1 MKAFKTSRRLALL
14 TACIF
19 FAGAASAQTWP
30 SKPVKFIVP
39 LPAGSAVDI
48 VARIVGENLTPAWG
62 QGVVIENRAGA
73 GGIPAMSAFV
83 RSPADGYTFALVVAT
98 VATLTPHLYKNP
110 QYNLDTDV
118 VPVATIGTSPM
129 MIAVSPSTGVT
140 NFADFVKLAKS
151 QPGKLN
157 FAIPLPN
164 STPHLAGEMVSAA
177 AGMKLHVVPYNGS
190 TAAVT
195 SALAGESQVLVD
207 GLPALVPHIK
217 AGKLRAI
224 AVTSRQRLPG
234 YEQVPS
240 VSETYPGVQAIG
252 WFNLLAVKGTP
263 QAIID
268 KVNADINT
276 VLKMPDVVARLADLG
291 VYTTPG
297 SVKDAADFMAS
308 ERQAWAKTVKELGLQ
323 PQ

>member
-1 MKAFKTSRRLALL
+1 MKTFKISGLMAFV
-14 TACIF
+14 TACVL
-19 FAGAASAQTWP
+19 AGTAHAQAWP
-30 SKPVKFIVP
+30 NKPVKFIVP

-48 VARIVGENLTPAWG
+48 VARIIGEKLTPIWG

-83 RSPADGYTFALVVAT
+83 RSPADGYTFGLVVAT

-129 MIAVSPSTGVT
+129 MMATTPATGVN

-195 SALAGESQVLVD
+195 SALAGESQLVVD

-263 QAIID
+263 QPVIEKA
-268 KVNADINT
+268 NADINT
-276 VLKMPDVVARLADLG
+276 VLKMPDVVAKLADLG
-291 VYTTPG
+291 VYATPG

-308 ERQAWAKTVKELGLQ
+308 ERAMWGKIVKDLGLQ